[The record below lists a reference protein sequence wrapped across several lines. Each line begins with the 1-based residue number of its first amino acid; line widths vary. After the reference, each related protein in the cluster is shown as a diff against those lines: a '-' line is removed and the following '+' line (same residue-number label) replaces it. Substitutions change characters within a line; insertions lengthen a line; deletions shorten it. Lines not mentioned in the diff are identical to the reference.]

1 MKMDKL
7 IFIVFMIVL
16 WDLTAC
22 SDDGGS
28 NRLLPERTVSLQ
40 SAIGQSTRG
49 VIGSDY
55 EQDLAVCFA
64 RQDETGESP
73 GQYGTWSVHRA
84 TRIGGKGSRPIVF
97 VQPQS
102 YPEDGRRIRLHG
114 YYPGKGEQQG
124 VDPVVDSGT
133 GKVTFTVDGT
143 TDIMST
149 GILTASGYAP
159 AQTCTFRHLLT
170 QIRLVCY
177 SDRADEWGT
186 ITKVEVVD
194 VHARQELDLIQET
207 PRLNDISSDDGRK
220 NIPVQD
226 ITNLPIP
233 EVTVGEDLPEPQGY
247 LLLPVSPVNGTAEHP
262 LYLRITTTKDG
273 KGTEHE
279 TVSEVSFSVEGGF
292 RTGKSHV
299 VTLFFT
305 AKSRIETTSVSVEA
319 WTDHEQDIIPI

>member
-64 RQDETGESP
+64 RQDETGESS
-73 GQYGTWSVHRA
+73 GLYGTWSVHRA

-114 YYPGKGEQQG
+114 YYPAKGESESVAG
-124 VDPVVDSGT
+124 A

-149 GILTASGYAP
+149 GILTGRGYSP
-159 AQTCTFRHLLT
+159 VQTCMFRHLLT
-170 QIRLVCY
+170 QVRLVCY
-177 SDRADEWGT
+177 SDHADGWGIIKT
-186 ITKVEVVD
+186 IEAVD
-194 VHARQELDLIQET
+194 VHTRQTLDLEQET
-207 PRLNDISSDDGRK
+207 PRLDDISSDDGIK
-220 NIPVQD
+220 NIPIQD
-226 ITNLPIP
+226 IVNLSIP
-233 EVTVGEDLPEPQGY
+233 DVTSSEDLPEPQGY
-247 LLLPVSPVNGTAEHP
+247 LLLPVSPVDGTAEHP
-262 LYLRITTTKDG
+262 LHLRITTTKDG
-273 KGTEHE
+273 RGTESE
-279 TVSEVSFSVEGGF
+279 TVSEVSFHIEGGF
-292 RTGKSHV
+292 QTGKSHV

-305 AKSRIETTSVSVEA
+305 DKSQIQTTSVSVEG
-319 WTDHEQDIIPI
+319 WTDREQNDMPI